1 MSDLLYFAYGSNMNA
16 ARMHERVGWEAP
28 RFAVYLP
35 DYELRFN
42 KEIPSYG
49 WCAANIVPA
58 PGKQVEGIAYEVQE
72 RELAILD
79 GYEKVAEGH
88 YERQPM
94 TVFRVAD
101 DTPCAV
107 IGYVA
112 LQTGPDK
119 PPTREYLNHLLA
131 GAPLLSEGYVANLQK
146 VRTLE

>member
-1 MSDLLYFAYGSNMNA
+1 MSSLLYFAYGSNMNA
-16 ARMHERVGWEAP
+16 ARMRERVGWDAP
-28 RFAVYLP
+28 RFAVRLP
-35 DYELRFN
+35 DYELHFN

-58 PGKQVEGIAYEVQE
+58 PGKQVEGIAYEVEE

-88 YERQPM
+88 YERQAM
-94 TVFRVAD
+94 QVLRVED
-101 DTPCAV
+101 DSPCDV
-107 IGYVA
+107 IVYVA
-112 LQTGPDK
+112 LRTGPDR

-131 GAPLLSEGYVANLQK
+131 GAPLLSPGYVANLQK